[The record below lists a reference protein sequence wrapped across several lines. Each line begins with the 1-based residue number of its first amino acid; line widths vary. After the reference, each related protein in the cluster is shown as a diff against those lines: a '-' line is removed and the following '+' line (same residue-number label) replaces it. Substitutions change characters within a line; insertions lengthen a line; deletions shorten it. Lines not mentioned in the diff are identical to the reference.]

1 MPSIGQSAGHKTKHD
16 NRYINDDTDYKQL
29 CQEILDHFDDTYEA
43 VRLKNMDI
51 YGVRGTRTIRNKKY
65 EIKKSLEKYK
75 NTGYCS
81 RSLKSFIALTYNI
94 EEDDMMREE
103 DMENYEEYEE
113 SYNDIT
119 KHYSFDN
126 VVFCGTIVN
135 DIVGKIVGTSCNQD
149 DYTKL
154 YSDVKHMEK
163 QMSKANIR
171 MCRANNRLE
180 KYSQF
185 VELEMGEFIKYR
197 DRDGTYRSGEKIT
210 NSFRKGGK
218 SHIKLRVMGK
228 IEKHIEIDRMI
239 L

>member
-1 MPSIGQSAGHKTKHD
+1 MNKI
-16 NRYINDDTDYKQL
+16 
-29 CQEILDHFDDTYEA
+29 
-43 VRLKNMDI
+43 LKNSWALFLGMGLI
-51 YGVRGTRTIRNKKY
+51 MIAHGYQGSLLGVKVRIFVGI
-65 EIKKSLEKYK
+65 
-75 NTGYCS
+75 
-81 RSLKSFIALTYNI
+81 
-94 EEDDMMREE
+94 
-103 DMENYEEYEE
+103 
-113 SYNDIT
+113 
-119 KHYSFDN
+119 
-126 VVFCGTIVN
+126 
-135 DIVGKIVGTSCNQD
+135 IVGKIVGTSCNQD

-180 KYSQF
+180 KYSKF
-185 VELEMGEFIKYR
+185 VELEMGEFIKYK

-210 NSFRKGGK
+210 NSFRKGGN